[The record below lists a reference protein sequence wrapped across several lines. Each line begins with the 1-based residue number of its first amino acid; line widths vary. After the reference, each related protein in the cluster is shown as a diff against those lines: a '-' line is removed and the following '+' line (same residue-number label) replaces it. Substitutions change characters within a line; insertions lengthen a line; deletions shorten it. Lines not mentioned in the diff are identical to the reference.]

1 MAERRSAER
10 PRTTTERTSDR
21 EVVITRTFA
30 APAQLLF
37 DAWTKA
43 ELVRRWWAPASRGV
57 VMAECEADV
66 RVGGRYR
73 YVLAR
78 GPKERF
84 AFSGRY
90 VEITRPSRLV
100 YTQTFEPMPDGEAV
114 VTIRFEPHG
123 EETTLIA
130 HELYPSKEVLDGTL
144 ASGMEDG
151 MLETYAQ
158 LDQLLKT
165 VGAP

>member
-1 MAERRSAER
+1 MAEKRSAER
-10 PRTTTERTSDR
+10 LKTTTERTSDR
-21 EVVITRTFA
+21 EIVITRTFA

-66 RVGGRYR
+66 RVGGTYR

-78 GPKERF
+78 GPKERL
-84 AFSGRY
+84 AFFGRY
-90 VEITRPSRLV
+90 VEITRPTRLV

-114 VTIRFEPHG
+114 ITVRFEPRG
-123 EETTLIA
+123 AETTLIA